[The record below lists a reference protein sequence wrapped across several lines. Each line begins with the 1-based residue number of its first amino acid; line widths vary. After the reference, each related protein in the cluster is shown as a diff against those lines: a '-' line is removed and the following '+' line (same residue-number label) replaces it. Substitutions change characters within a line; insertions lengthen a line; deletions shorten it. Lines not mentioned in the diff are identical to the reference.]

1 MGMYYKAKLIVGLPQ
16 DEIELDDEEVLDDM
30 DRASG
35 YYDCDSDATI
45 LGVDVASSGDYSAI
59 EVDLELVPAKIE
71 AAKAKFRELTGQE
84 GKLYLSP
91 HGY

>member
-1 MGMYYKAKLIVGLPQ
+1 MGTYYKAKLIVGLPQ
-16 DEIELDDEEVLDDM
+16 DEIEIDDEEILDEM
-30 DRASG
+30 DRACS

-45 LGVDVASSGDYSAI
+45 LGVTVASSEDYSATEI
-59 EVDLELVPAKIE
+59 SLDPAKID
-71 AAKAKFRELTGQE
+71 AAKATFRELTGQD